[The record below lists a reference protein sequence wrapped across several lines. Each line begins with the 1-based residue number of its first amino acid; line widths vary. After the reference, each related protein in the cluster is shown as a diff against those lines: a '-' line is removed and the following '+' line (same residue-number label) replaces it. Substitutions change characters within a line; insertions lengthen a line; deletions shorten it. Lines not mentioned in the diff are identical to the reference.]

1 MFPFW
6 FASRRHRK
14 GKEKDRAKE
23 EEGMEKEEALK
34 GRCLRDE
41 VRDNRRIFVIS
52 SNQKKRQALIK
63 MELFPIS
70 ANLRK
75 NLSRAS
81 TPKSKKKKEKED
93 S

>member
-6 FASRRHRK
+6 FASHRHRK

-23 EEGMEKEEALK
+23 EEGMGKEEALK

-41 VRDNRRIFVIS
+41 VRDKRRMFVIS
-52 SNQKKRQALIK
+52 RRQTKRQGLIK

-70 ANLRK
+70 ANLKR